1 MKALSVTALLT
12 LFLFPQFIWAQ
23 NYPELPNLKEEAAWI
38 DQVILW
44 RMESVLPE
52 IMKRE
57 NVDMWIVMA
66 REYNEDPVI
75 RTMLPAT
82 WFAARRRTILVF
94 IRSGDKVERFAI
106 ARYDIG
112 KLFKKNWN
120 PEKQPNQLKR
130 LADMVLIHNPEK
142 IALNYSNTFAQ
153 ADGITYSEYQAFMK
167 ELRPEFHKSVV
178 SGERLAVAWLE
189 TRIPEE
195 IEMMQKLTATGHEL
209 IRRGFSSEVIKPGET
224 STEDV
229 VWWFREEIRRLG
241 LQTWFH
247 PTVDV
252 QRIQAPIKDD
262 DFSSK
267 DPSSMIQ
274 YGDLLHVDIGI
285 TYARLNTDQQQHA
298 YVLWPQETD
307 APQDLKDALKVG
319 NRLQDHLTQ
328 AFKTGRS
335 GNEVLRIARENAIKD
350 GIKPSIYTHPLGFYG
365 HAAGPTIG
373 LWDNQGIVN
382 GSGEYPV
389 QPRTG
394 YSIELNATVPIPSWN
409 KEIKIMLEENAWFD
423 GEMVHYYNGRQT
435 DLILIR

>member
-1 MKALSVTALLT
+1 MKVLSVTTFLT
-12 LFLFPQFIWAQ
+12 LFLFPLFLRAQ
-23 NYPELPNLKEEAAWI
+23 NYPELPSLKEEAAWI
-38 DQVILW
+38 NHVLLL

-52 IMKRE
+52 IMNRE
-57 NVDMWIVMA
+57 NVDLWIVMA

-75 RTMLPAT
+75 RTLLPAT

-94 IRSGDKVERFAI
+94 IRSGDKVERYAI

-120 PEKQPNQLKR
+120 PEKQPNQLKH
-130 LADMVLIHNPEK
+130 LADLVMQYHPKK
-142 IALNYSNTFAQ
+142 IALNYSRDFAQ
-153 ADGITYSEYQAFMK
+153 ADGITYSEYQAFMN

-195 IEMMQKLTATGHEL
+195 IEMMQKLAATGHEL

-247 PTVDV
+247 PTVDL
-252 QRIQAPIKDD
+252 QREQAPVKND
-262 DFSSK
+262 DFSGK
-267 DPSSMIQ
+267 EPSGIIQ

-298 YVLWPQETD
+298 YVLRPQETD
-307 APQDLKDALKVG
+307 APQELKDALKVG

-373 LWDNQGIVN
+373 LWDNQGFVN

-389 QPRTG
+389 HPRTG
-394 YSIELNATVPIPSWN
+394 YSIELNATVPISSWN

-423 GEMVHYYNGRQT
+423 GETVHYYNGRQT
-435 DLILIR
+435 ELILIR